1 MLAVIVRRSFGAA
14 ATFLA
19 ATFVVFMITFALPG
33 DPARAIAGRRQ
44 VSESTLSAIRERY
57 HLDDPLPVQY
67 VEWLRGLLRGD
78 LGESF
83 VLRRPVSDVML
94 DALPVTLTLLA
105 LTIAIEVVFGLLIGA
120 SAASRRGR
128 PFDNGA
134 LVACTL
140 AIAMPVFVLGSIAQ
154 DVLGVRV
161 GILPVA
167 GTSAGLQS
175 YLLPAMV
182 LAVPGLAVATRLV
195 RAESL
200 TQLDSA
206 HVRTAHAKGLRR
218 SAVTRRHVV
227 RNASVPFVAFI
238 GLEIGALAAGSIV
251 VERIFNLPGVGR
263 AVADAIRQRDNAV
276 IIGFTM
282 ASIAVYLVVD
292 VVCEIVTLRLDP
304 RIGTSA

>member
-1 MLAVIVRRSFGAA
+1 MLALIVRRSFGAA

-44 VSESTLSAIRERY
+44 ASESTLRAIRERY

-83 VLRRPVSDVML
+83 VLRRPVTEVML
-94 DALPVTLTLLA
+94 DALPVTLTLVA

-128 PFDNGA
+128 PFDSGT

-304 RIGTSA
+304 RIGTSE